1 MNEELLLSD
10 EELLAEYMELQKA
23 INDITFFLLAQP
35 NPPDITIL
43 DRLNELQDALNQF
56 MSTSE
61 RGVPATV
68 PAMLASGGKLS
79 AKIISSELP
88 TTLKG

>member
-10 EELLAEYMELQKA
+10 EELLAEYIELQKA
-23 INDITFFLLAQP
+23 IKDITFFLLAQP

-43 DRLNELQDALNQF
+43 DQLNELQDTLNQF

-68 PAMLASGGKLS
+68 PAILASGGKPGGKLS
-79 AKIISSELP
+79 SKIISN
-88 TTLKG
+88 KI